1 MSQFTY
7 PIEGVRVTHE
17 ITSNHH
23 AHAMTHVA
31 EPIIEILSAYGQRNG
46 NTFALYGGLYAMG
59 CALASVGANL
69 EPGVPFEKD
78 RNAVLMNARDLPRL
92 ADALIDQL
100 YQKREEFLAGPAP
113 RAPAIPVPAIQ
124 HLPAD
129 DTEGGAL

>member
-1 MSQFTY
+1 MSQFTD

-46 NTFALYGGLYAMG
+46 NTFALYGGLYAM
-59 CALASVGANL
+59 
-69 EPGVPFEKD
+69 GVPFEKD

>member
-1 MSQFTY
+1 MSQSTD

-46 NTFALYGGLYAMG
+46 NAFAVYGGLYAMG

-69 EPGVPFEKD
+69 EPGV
-78 RNAVLMNARDLPRL
+78 DLRQ
-92 ADALIDQL
+92 QL
-100 YQKREEFLAGPAP
+100 EPMLAGYQAM
-113 RAPAIPVPAIQ
+113 RETQVKAQA
-124 HLPAD
+124 H
-129 DTEGGAL
+129 

>member
-1 MSQFTY
+1 MNHSTD

-59 CALASVGANL
+59 CALATVGEDLAPGVDLRQKL
-69 EPGVPFEKD
+69 EP
-78 RNAVLMNARDLPRL
+78 L
-92 ADALIDQL
+92 
-100 YQKREEFLAGPAP
+100 LAGYQAM
-113 RAPAIPVPAIQ
+113 RDSQVQAQA
-124 HLPAD
+124 H
-129 DTEGGAL
+129 

>member
-1 MSQFTY
+1 LVGHLGRRYRCCGRHLRSTPFLNLEHQLMSQATH
-7 PIEGVRVTHE
+7 PIQGVRVTHE

-69 EPGVPFEKD
+69 EPGV
-78 RNAVLMNARDLPRL
+78 DLRQ
-92 ADALIDQL
+92 QL
-100 YQKREEFLAGPAP
+100 EPMLTGYKAMRESQAKAQ
-113 RAPAIPVPAIQ
+113 A
-124 HLPAD
+124 H
-129 DTEGGAL
+129 